1 MAKLSAKGNG
11 KELIRLI
18 KQFEPDHT
26 FTSGIKKTIVI
37 FESGKILQKSQWET
51 QQGKQDTG
59 YKVYGRKLKPTFN
72 LERIVNHFQ
81 SMGYS
86 Q

>member
-18 KQFEPDHT
+18 KHIEPDDT

-37 FESGKILQKSQWET
+37 FESGKILTKSQWKTEY
-51 QQGKQDTG
+51 GKTDTG
-59 YKVYGRKLKPTFN
+59 YKMYGRKLKKTFN
-72 LERIVNHFQ
+72 LERVVNHFQ
-81 SMGYS
+81 SIGYHV
-86 Q
+86 